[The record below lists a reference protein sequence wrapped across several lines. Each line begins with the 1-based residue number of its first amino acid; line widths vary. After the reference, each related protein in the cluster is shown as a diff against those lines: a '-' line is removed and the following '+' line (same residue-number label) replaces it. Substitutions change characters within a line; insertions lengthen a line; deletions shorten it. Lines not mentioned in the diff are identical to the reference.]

1 MGVLC
6 VDRPTD
12 GSAGRGVCGAKDVDP
27 QYASTRCGSHL
38 YCLITGLADV
48 PELGLGWM
56 REPAREGYDG
66 LLPSY
71 RTSDSQRTRSMV
83 PIKRR
88 TVIVFDCA

>member
-48 PELGLGWM
+48 PELGLGRK
-56 REPAREGYDG
+56 REPVREGYDC
-66 LLPSY
+66 LLPPY
-71 RTSDSQRTRSMV
+71 CTPDSQRTRSMV
-83 PIKRR
+83 PIRR
-88 TVIVFDCA
+88 QAVIVFDCA